1 MRRVTLFALCLCLIV
16 LALAGSAP
24 ASAAEHRIGV
34 GANYWRTVD
43 DLVDDGFDVDEDGL
57 APYLTYQLV
66 PAGLFRFELDLEYF
80 ESGFGGSPT
89 ASEAI
94 SPQAFVLVGHGF
106 YAGVG
111 VGVTYSSDLPG
122 DEISDPFYAAR
133 VGLEFVL
140 LPKVHL
146 DVNANYRAGTFD
158 ALDEASTDTITLGAA
173 VRFGF

>member
-1 MRRVTLFALCLCLIV
+1 MRHATPFAVCLCLIV
-16 LALAGSAP
+16 LALAGPAT
-24 ASAAEHRIGV
+24 ASAADHRFGV
-34 GANYWRTVD
+34 GANYWRALD
-43 DLVDDGFDVDEDGL
+43 DLVDEGFDVDEDGV

-66 PAGLFRFELDLEYF
+66 PAGIFRFELDLEYF

-89 ASEAI
+89 EAF
-94 SPQAFVLVGHGF
+94 SPQAFVLVGEGF

-122 DEISDPFYAAR
+122 DEISDPFYIAR
-133 VGLEFVL
+133 VGLDFVL
-140 LPKVHL
+140 VPRVHL